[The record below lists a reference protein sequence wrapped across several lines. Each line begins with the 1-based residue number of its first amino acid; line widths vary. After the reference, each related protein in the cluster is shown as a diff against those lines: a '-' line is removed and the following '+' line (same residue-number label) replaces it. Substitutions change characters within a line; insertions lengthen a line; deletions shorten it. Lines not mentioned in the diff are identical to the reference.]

1 MCIRD
6 SKKAEGRIPIIKL
19 RIVPETV
26 LKAKVNGEVK
36 EFKGVKGAKELDF
49 EGAGLKFTAKIERIW
64 MSVSGKKKA
73 GVNLTLLEAGVRMG
87 MREKKAIVESAI
99 DEDDL

>member
-1 MCIRD
+1 M
-6 SKKAEGRIPIIKL
+6 
-19 RIVPETV
+19 
-26 LKAKVNGEVK
+26 
-36 EFKGVKGAKELDF
+36 
-49 EGAGLKFTAKIERIW
+49 KFTAKLERIW
-64 MSVSGKKKA
+64 MATSGKKKA